1 MLSGIIAI
9 LAGKNSCEIFSFR
22 AIIFLSLMKGRGFMK
37 EFIFDLQRFAITNAL
52 SSVAKTIASIGE
64 EITTDGKKYNFWA
77 VFMI

>member
-37 EFIFDLQRFAITNAL
+37 EFIFDLQRFADTSQLGIL
-52 SSVAKTIASIGE
+52 KTLGKI
-64 EITTDGKKYNFWA
+64 ITTLDLNKLA
-77 VFMI
+77 ED